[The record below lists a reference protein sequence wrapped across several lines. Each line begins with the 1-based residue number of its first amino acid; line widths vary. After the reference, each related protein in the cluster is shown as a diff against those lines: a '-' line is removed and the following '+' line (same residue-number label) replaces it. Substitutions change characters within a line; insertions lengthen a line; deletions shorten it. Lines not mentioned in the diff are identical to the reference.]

1 MVDELN
7 FEINSRIEVS
17 WNDEYYKSTIENIE
31 DGFIAI
37 SIPIKDGQYIPL
49 RVGEKVEVIYYYS
62 KDIYKFF
69 TLVIGRRIDKIPLIV
84 LAYPKEVFRI
94 QRRKFVRV
102 QNINDVE
109 YVKLENSANQKPL
122 KAVMVDLSGGGM
134 RIKFKEDVKLGDK
147 VKVWIPMGT
156 DPIEVKGQVVRI
168 EMIENTKRNICGVSF
183 IDLEER
189 IRERVIKFIF
199 QVMRDQMKKG
209 Q

>member
-1 MVDELN
+1 MLDELN

-17 WNDEYYKSTIENIE
+17 WNDEYYKCTIEDIE

-49 RVGEKVEVIYYYS
+49 RVGERVEIIYYYS

-69 TLVIGRRIDKIPLIV
+69 TLVIGRRIDRIPIII
-84 LAYPKEVFRI
+84 LAYPKEVFKI

-102 QNINDVE
+102 QNINEVE
-109 YVKLENSANQKPL
+109 YVKLESSTNQKPI

-156 DPIEVKGQVVRI
+156 EPIEVKGQVVRI

-189 IRERVIKFIF
+189 VREKVIKLIF

-209 Q
+209 H